1 MALCCDFR
9 IMTDFGHIG
18 LNEVALGIAVPEC
31 WGALMAQR
39 IGAGAADKM
48 LQFARL
54 VSPQEALT
62 LGLVDQVSEHVSFR
76 QMPPIPPPLVCFL

>member
-1 MALCCDFR
+1 M
-9 IMTDFGHIG
+9 G

-54 VSPQEALT
+54 VSPQEALK
-62 LGLVDQVSEHVSFR
+62 LGLVDQVGPDASCPGSLTISLDSTLCKPFL
-76 QMPPIPPPLVCFL
+76 IPFLKTL